1 MDDATREFRGQLSQA
16 LRGPAAK
23 SFRYTDFVQQSG
35 VAREV
40 ADQAAMSLFGQL
52 CVAAAEDGVITQP
65 EQKRILS
72 AANVLEISQEQAIA
86 VVRQAKQTVYRQQ
99 LKAAQADGE
108 VTADEE
114 AALTQLR
121 ESLGIGAVPAAAAA
135 PAPTGAES
143 ASVEVT
149 AAGDF
154 SLSEEEFAES
164 LQYRVRS
171 PADRVLSDID
181 FLKKFDLVQQ
191 SKAKSWK
198 QKAIY
203 GVVGGLIGLVLVVIG
218 INVAAPLAAL
228 GAVAAIVGLGFAI
241 FAGVQASSS
250 GKLDLEN
257 RRYGLLEGVVRL
269 VAADVGGDAPLG
281 VSLDFRDQTHADKLQ
296 RKGKVGHWNAEFYVD
311 RWLDLQGRFVDGTK
325 FSVAMIEKHQKRHR
339 KKRSRSGKIKHK
351 SKTKHA
357 TEAIVSLKIKG
368 KRYPQLTG
376 QAKQVNQYIQL
387 PPKATLKSIRVEGEQ
402 LVLRSTCEVPW
413 SLKSMGQDGFA
424 ERVRR
429 GSKLDGVNWIAMMLL
444 SLYALLNESK

>member
-1 MDDATREFRGQLSQA
+1 MDDAIREFRSQLSQA
-16 LRGPAAK
+16 LRGPEAK
-23 SFRYTDFVQQSG
+23 NFRYAEFVQQSG

-72 AANVLEISQEQAIA
+72 AAVVLEISQEKATT
-86 VVRQAKQTVYRQQ
+86 VVRQAKQTVYREQ

-121 ESLGIGAVPAAAAA
+121 ESLGIAAAPAAAAA
-135 PAPTGAES
+135 PAPTGEET

-149 AAGDF
+149 AGGDF

-171 PADRVLSDID
+171 TADRVLADIK
-181 FLKKFDLVQQ
+181 FLKQFDAIQQ
-191 SKAKSWK
+191 SKAASWNK
-198 QKAIY
+198 KGTFA
-203 GVVGGLIGLVLVVIG
+203 GLGGLVGGILALIGM
-218 INVAAPLAAL
+218 NVAAPLAAL
-228 GAVAAIVGLGFAI
+228 GAVAAVVGFGFAV
-241 FAGVQASSS
+241 FAWVQGSSAA
-250 GKLDLEN
+250 KLDLEN
-257 RRYGLLEGVVRL
+257 RRYGLLDGVVRL
-269 VAADVGGDAPLG
+269 IAADVGGDTPLG

-296 RKGKVGHWNAEFYVD
+296 RKGKVGRWEAEFYVD

-339 KKRSRSGKIKHK
+339 TKRSRSGKIKHK
-351 SKTKHA
+351 NKTKHA

-376 QAKQVNQYIQL
+376 QAKQVDKYIQL

-402 LVLRSTCEVPW
+402 LVLRSTCTVPW
-413 SLKSMGQDGFA
+413 SLKSMGEPEFA
-424 ERVRR
+424 ERVR
-429 GSKLDGVNWIAMMLL
+429 GVSGLDGVNWLAMMLL